1 VPLKLK
7 VLKRIDLTKSLPKTL
22 QLVKEMQS
30 LPMVVLWIILFDGF
44 TIKYKQESEID
55 LKKSMEVTLQTL
67 ESQGAQNDCKTR
79 GF

>member
-30 LPMVVLWIILFDGF
+30 FAYGSFVDNFI
-44 TIKYKQESEID
+44 
-55 LKKSMEVTLQTL
+55 
-67 ESQGAQNDCKTR
+67 
-79 GF
+79 